1 MRGVIAGGHP
11 RTCAAGVEALDAG
24 GNAVDAAVAAV
35 LTSFVAEPLLSSAG
49 GGGVLL
55 LKLPDATPL
64 VLDFFPRAPRDL
76 SDAGHRDF
84 DAVDVDFGETVQ
96 RFHVGRASAA
106 MPFTL
111 RALVDLQRRWGR
123 VPLRAVLAPAIDAAR
138 EGVALGESG
147 AEVFSLLWP
156 IVTKDPD
163 AVTQLAGGSLPAAD
177 QRVRNPAFAALLEA
191 LCSDDTHARD
201 QVFTSIDRAILD
213 GFGPARG
220 GVLTSDDVVTRLPEP
235 VEAPCV
241 EHQGWR
247 FWTADKPGGQAVR
260 DVLTGCLG
268 RDLSSETALTR
279 HLARAVAAADP
290 AANLPVH
297 PPGSTT
303 HISVLD
309 ETGAAVSV
317 TTSNGEGCGYLIPGT
332 GILLNNFLGEA
343 DLNPGGFFRHA
354 PGQPLPTMMA
364 PTIAAG
370 PEGDLFVLGSGG
382 ANRIRSAVSSTLL
395 RLTQGSALTHAVDAP
410 RLHAEGTRCWYET
423 VGWHDEGAVRDAI
436 SAAYPA
442 VTSFARRAF
451 FFGGVHAVRRA
462 ADGTLEGCGDARR
475 AGASAHALG

>member
-11 RTCAAGVEALDAG
+11 RTCAAGVQALDAG

-55 LKLPDATPL
+55 LKLPDAAPL
-64 VLDFFPRAPRDL
+64 VLDFFPRAPHGPC
-76 SDAGHRDF
+76 DADPRDF

-111 RALVDLQRRWGR
+111 RALVDLQHRWGR
-123 VPLRAVLAPAIDAAR
+123 APLPAVLAPAIDAAR
-138 EGVALGESG
+138 EGVVLGESG

-156 IVTKDPD
+156 IVTRDPE
-163 AVTQLAGGSLPAAD
+163 VVEQLAGGSLPRAD

-191 LCSDDTHARD
+191 LSSDDASARD
-201 QVFTSIDRAILD
+201 QLFTSIDGAILE

-220 GVLTSDDVVTRLPEP
+220 GVLTTDDVITRLPEP
-235 VEAPCV
+235 TEAPCV
-241 EHQGWR
+241 THQGWR
-247 FWTADKPGGQAVR
+247 FWTADKPGGRAVR
-260 DVLTGCLG
+260 DVLAGCLG
-268 RDLSSETALTR
+268 RDLSSDAKLTR

-290 AANLPVH
+290 AAHLPVQ

-317 TTSNGEGCGYLIPGT
+317 TTSNGEGCGYMIPGT

-370 PEGDLFVLGSGG
+370 PDGDLFVLGSGG

-395 RLTQGSALTHAVDAP
+395 RLTQGCALAHAVDAP

-423 VGWHDEGAVRDAI
+423 VGWHDQSAVRDAI
-436 SAAYPA
+436 SAAYA
-442 VTSFARRAF
+442 EVTSFARRAF
-451 FFGGVHAVRRA
+451 FFGGVHAVHRA
-462 ADGTLEGCGDARR
+462 GDGALEGCGDSRR
-475 AGASAHALG
+475 AGASAHAGG